1 VLDFNVKRDLHDVEG
16 SLW

>member
-1 VLDFNVKRDLHDVEG
+1 VKRDLHDVEG